1 MAEDTSRK
9 RKVRG
14 RKIRGD
20 REQKKRRRARKEL
33 ARNASRNG
41 NHDEA
46 GTSATNASTGD
57 EGGHLE
63 SPEAVAPE
71 PFVETDAVESLRERI
86 TGWLAA
92 DQPVHLIGPTG
103 CGKTALALSAAA
115 ARGRPVVHING
126 DEAVDTAT
134 LVGTYAGGERYEERD
149 EFVSGVS
156 KKTQIVRDRWVD
168 NPLSAA
174 VREGATLVYN
184 EFSRSDPAAHNV
196 LLSVFEEGVLERP
209 GKRGRDRTIDVH
221 PEFRAI
227 LTSNDAEYAGVHR
240 QQDALL
246 DRVVGVHVGHYDA
259 ETEREIVRT
268 HVDVDV
274 DVDTRDGDS
283 DDGKSKRAAGN
294 DERGA
299 LDPEAIGAVVETT
312 RTLREELPFV
322 VGTRAAIT
330 AAKGIAVFGSQAGAE
345 SAQQQTDGGQATLD
359 DELLADV
366 FTDVLGSKLAG
377 TEIDDVQALRE
388 RITDT
393 L

>member
-33 ARNASRNG
+33 ARKASRNG

-46 GTSATNASTGD
+46 GTAATSESTGD
-57 EGGHLE
+57 EGGGHLE
-63 SPEAVAPE
+63 SPETVAPE

-209 GKRGRDRTIDVH
+209 GKRGRERTIDVH

-268 HVDVDV
+268 HVDVA
-274 DVDTRDGDS
+274 DTRDDAEPSDSGDS
-283 DDGKSKRAAGN
+283 NN

-299 LDPEAIGAVVETT
+299 LDPEAIGTVVETT

-330 AAKGIAVFGSQAGAE
+330 AAKGIAVFGTQAGTE
-345 SAQQQTDGGQATLD
+345 SAQQRTDGGHTLD

-377 TEIDDVQALRE
+377 TEIDDVSTLRE